1 MSSNPF
7 EAPSYNS
14 DVASES
20 TDGEVLAGRFTR
32 FAAAFADGLLI
43 LLVVLPVQYFSGY
56 FERAAAQS
64 LTIPEQLIMTLLYP
78 LMQLILNGFPLA
90 GRGQTIGK
98 ILSGIQ
104 IIGVNSSGL
113 LPFFKVFVLRYL
125 WLLPVNLVAVFVPV
139 PAMGLFIGVIGLLD
153 ALLIFG
159 GDRRCLHDYIAG
171 SRVVMYKEGRKKM
184 A

>member
-14 DVASES
+14 DVATES

-32 FAAAFADGLLI
+32 FASTLVDGILMGLL
-43 LLVVLPVQYFSGY
+43 LLPIQFYSGY
-56 FERAAAQS
+56 YTRAAAQNV
-64 LTIPEQLIMTLLYP
+64 TITEQLLMAVLGFVAMLVVHGFTLA
-78 LMQLILNGFPLA
+78 N
-90 GRGQTIGK
+90 RGQSIGK
-98 ILSGIQ
+98 ILTGIQ
-104 IIGVNSSGL
+104 IVGAHSNAL
-113 LPFFKVFVLRYL
+113 LPFFKVFVLRHMWML
-125 WLLPVNLVAVFVPV
+125 PLNLLAVFAPV
-139 PAMGLFIGVIGLLD
+139 PAGGFVLGIIGLVD